1 MGFSWESCIIYTSIM
16 QQHLGESVAKA
27 GEVQFVPCRGLL
39 NAAGGSF
46 SPEGQ
51 QEGSVGLLLGN
62 SCA

>member
-1 MGFSWESCIIYTSIM
+1 M
-16 QQHLGESVAKA
+16 QQHLGESIAKA

-51 QEGSVGLLLGN
+51 QEGSAGLLLGN